1 MDEQEDFL
9 SLEDLYGAQDSFFEG
24 DFPEEEES
32 WSEEESGSL
41 PLIEEEPAEEKLL
54 TPEKVLKKYWGY
66 DSFREKQRDIIDS
79 ILEGKDTLGLL
90 PTGGGKSIT
99 F

>member
-32 WSEEESGSL
+32 WSEEEGGSL

-66 DSFREKQRDIIDS
+66 DCFLQVAERVLLSKFR
-79 ILEGKDTLGLL
+79 GL
-90 PTGGGKSIT
+90 
-99 F
+99 